1 MMLRLTKHAIYDI
14 LRNRFV
20 LFYALFLLVI
30 TFSLFSLDSD
40 PGKAV
45 LSLLN
50 IVLMVVPLVS
60 IIFTT
65 IYFFNSYEFIELLL
79 SQPIDRKVIFFSE
92 FLAICLALSAA
103 YGVGVGVPVLV
114 LGGDVGAA
122 YLLASGLMLTW
133 VFVALAFAASVSTR
147 DKAKGI
153 GVALLFWFYFSL
165 IYDGFMLY
173 IIYSFSDYPMEK
185 VTLALI
191 SLNPV
196 DLARMVI
203 LLKLDIS
210 ALMGYTGA
218 FLKQFFGTSLGI
230 GYSLGLLLAWVLIP
244 MLYALRR
251 FLKKDV

>member
-1 MMLRLTKHAIYDI
+1 MIRIAKHALYDI

-20 LFYALFLLVI
+20 LFYALFLLII

-79 SQPIDRKVIFFSE
+79 SQPVDRKVIFFSE
-92 FLAICLALSAA
+92 YLAISLALSVA
-103 YGVGVGVPVLV
+103 YLVGVGVPVILMTADAGSMYLV
-114 LGGDVGAA
+114 VAG
-122 YLLASGLMLTW
+122 LLLTW
-133 VFVALAFAASVSTR
+133 VFVSLAFAASVSTR

-153 GVALLFWFYFSL
+153 GIALLFWFYFGL
-165 IYDGFMLY
+165 IYDGFLLY
-173 IIYSFSDYPMEK
+173 IIYAFSDYPIERL
-185 VTLALI
+185 TLAMI

-196 DLARMVI
+196 DLARIMI

-218 FLKQFFGTSLGI
+218 FLKNFFGTNLGI
-230 GYSLGLLLAWVLIP
+230 IYSTSLLLIWTAIP
-244 MLYALRR
+244 LVYAIRKFLR
-251 FLKKDV
+251 KDI

>member
-1 MMLRLTKHAIYDI
+1 MIKIVKYALLDI

-20 LFYALFLLVI
+20 VLYTFFLFMVTSSMF
-30 TFSLFSLDSD
+30 TLDGD
-40 PGKAV
+40 PNKAI

-79 SQPIDRKVIFFSE
+79 SQPIDRRSIFLSE
-92 FLAICLALSAA
+92 YAAISIALCLS
-103 YGVGVGVPVLV
+103 YIMGVGIPIL
-114 LGGDVGAA
+114 LFGAGA
-122 YLLASGLMLTW
+122 YVIDMLSSGLLLTL
-133 VFVALAFAASVSTR
+133 VFVSLAFAASISTR

-165 IYDGFMLY
+165 IYDGFLLY
-173 IIYSFSDYPMEK
+173 IIYAFSDYPLEK
-185 VTLALI
+185 VTLALV

-196 DLARMVI
+196 DLARIII

-218 FLKQFFGTSLGI
+218 FYKQFFGSELGI
-230 GYSLGLLLAWVLIP
+230 AYSFLLLLIWAFVP
-244 MLYALRR
+244 LAISLRV
-251 FLKKDV
+251 FLKRDI

>member
-1 MMLRLTKHAIYDI
+1 MMLRLTKHALYDI

-79 SQPIDRKVIFFSE
+79 SQPIDRKLIFFSE
-92 FLAICLALSAA
+92 FFAICLALSAA
-103 YGVGVGVPVLV
+103 YGIGVGIPLMI
-114 LGGDVGAA
+114 LGGDIGTV
-122 YLLASGLMLTW
+122 YLLGSGLLLTW
-133 VFVALAFAASVSTR
+133 VFVALAFVASVSTR
-147 DKAKGI
+147 DKARGI

-173 IIYSFSDYPMEK
+173 FIYSFSDYPMEK

-196 DLARMVI
+196 DLARMLI
-203 LLKLDIS
+203 LLKLDLS

-218 FLKQFFGTSLGI
+218 FLKGFFGTSLGTA
-230 GYSLGLLLAWVLIP
+230 YSLLLLLIWVLVP
-244 MLYALRR
+244 MAYALRK
-251 FLKKDV
+251 FLRKDV

>member
-1 MMLRLTKHAIYDI
+1 MIRITKHALYDI

-20 LFYALFLLVI
+20 LLYALFLLVI

-92 FLAICLALSAA
+92 FLAICAALSAA
-103 YGVGVGVPVLV
+103 YLIGVGVPVLA
-114 LGGDVGAA
+114 LGGLNGM
-122 YLLASGLMLTW
+122 YLVISGLLLTF
-133 VFVALAFAASVSTR
+133 VFVSLAFAASVSTR

-153 GVALLFWFYFSL
+153 GMALLFWFYFSL
-165 IYDGFMLY
+165 IYDGFILY
-173 IIYSFSDYPMEK
+173 LVYSFSDYPMEK
-185 VTLALI
+185 LTLALI

-196 DLARMVI
+196 DLARIVI

-218 FLKQFFGTSLGI
+218 FLKDFFGTSVGVL
-230 GYSLGLLLAWVLIP
+230 YSVVMLVGWAVLP
-244 MLYALRR
+244 LLYALRKFMR
-251 FLKKDV
+251 KDI